1 MCRDSMFER
10 IDSSAY
16 PNFYYRFLP
25 MVSLPIREGTHM
37 ALLSRSL
44 DESGARV
51 ITRFFLSRQE
61 KDALH
66 YSVLDCWRL
75 VQLLGAE

>member
-1 MCRDSMFER
+1 
-10 IDSSAY
+10 
-16 PNFYYRFLP
+16 
-25 MVSLPIREGTHM
+25 M